1 MATVSYPPFY
11 TQKITDGEGQPVAG
25 GKILSFYA
33 GTDVPLAV
41 YTEDGTSLGAEVDI
55 DGDGYARFCL
65 KTGLSYKLICK
76 YADGSI
82 VWIRDNV
89 RVNVSGD
96 GMANPM
102 EAEGDIIVGGPDGQP
117 DRLAAGTT
125 GQVLKIGADG
135 NPGWATDAEGMQN
148 PMSSFGQMISGGLAG
163 APNVLAAPTGDQ
175 FLGVTSTVYGPFP
188 QWWPLINAIVKGLAT
203 TPAGTAS
210 GFTKGDLLL
219 GGDAITG
226 GALHNYTGVDR
237 LPIGTSG
244 KILTSNGTTATWADP
259 ATQEGDHKA
268 KTSATDSD
276 PNYLENKVLGGDL
289 IQVEKE
295 QTPDGDGGYFENLRV
310 HLDARGVTA
319 GYVPTADGSNGAAW
333 AAPAAQPGDHQL
345 LVSAADAAA
354 GYLGSKLTAGSNI
367 TLTPQT
373 DGDGV
378 QTLEIASTG
387 GGGGGGGWAVVDTP
401 CNRYSIGSNWAVG
414 RIFYPLGPSVRS
426 IGVCVC
432 NFKVNATAAGTAF
445 IAKIPLSNGND
456 MWAWKTTAWTKIAT
470 KSFSQPCNGP
480 FIWVDFDADVDV
492 SDKKAIYFM
501 AIGFSTAIVSGE
513 NVGFRHSATLAGNGM
528 TDGCEFNPSY
538 TVMNNATKV
547 NDINSTAQ
555 NGIKFCLGVSSS
567 AQNS

>member
-65 KTGLSYKLICK
+65 KTGLSYKLVCK

-82 VWIRDNV
+82 VWVRDNV

-102 EAEGDIIVGGPDGQP
+102 EAAGDLIVGGPDGQP
-117 DRLAAGTT
+117 DRLAHGTT

-148 PMSSFGQMISGGLAG
+148 PMSSFGQMISGGIEG

-219 GGDAITG
+219 GGDAISG

-244 KILTSNGTTATWADP
+244 KILTSNGTTATWENP

-276 PNYLENKVLGGDL
+276 PNFLENKVLGGDL

-354 GYLGSKLTAGSNI
+354 GYLASKLTAGSNI
-367 TLTPQT
+367 TLTTNT

-378 QTLEIASTG
+378 QSIEIAAAG
-387 GGGGGGGWAVVDTP
+387 GGGGSVDSPLWWQVAYLGGRVSPGT
-401 CNRYSIGSNWAVG
+401 NSIAYNTYVPGF
-414 RIFYPLGPSVRS
+414 ILPS
-426 IGVCVC
+426 
-432 NFKVNATAAGTAF
+432 
-445 IAKIPLSNGND
+445 KI
-456 MWAWKTTAWTKIAT
+456 
-470 KSFSQPCNGP
+470 KSFSVMTGSISATQPADTSL
-480 FIWVDFDADVDV
+480 WVAIYNYASSVADRHLLSSFTWTASMAPPNWSECPLTFNFDAPITIDKSKAYLVVVYNNKALQWTASPKQTAVYQNWGTTTWSPTPATMV
-492 SDKKAIYFM
+492 SPPTNYPY
-501 AIGFSTAIVSGE
+501 SGW
-513 NVGFRHSATLAGNGM
+513 
-528 TDGCEFNPSY
+528 SY
-538 TVMNNATKV
+538 QDQFPFVQL
-547 NDINSTAQ
+547 NSWS
-555 NGIKFCLGVSSS
+555 V
-567 AQNS
+567 

>member
-55 DGDGYARFCL
+55 DGDGYACFCL
-65 KTGLSYKLICK
+65 KTGLSYKLVCK

-82 VWIRDNV
+82 VWTRDNV

-117 DRLAAGTT
+117 DRLAHGTT

-135 NPGWATDAEGMQN
+135 NPGWATDAEGMTN

-175 FLGVTSTVYGPFP
+175 YLGVTSTVYGPFP

-210 GFTKGDLLL
+210 GFTKGDLIL
-219 GGDAITG
+219 GGDAISG

-259 ATQEGDHKA
+259 VTQEGDHKA

-276 PNYLENKVLGGDL
+276 PNFLENKVLGGDL

-333 AAPAAQPGDHQL
+333 AAPAA
-345 LVSAADAAA
+345 
-354 GYLGSKLTAGSNI
+354 
-367 TLTPQT
+367 
-373 DGDGV
+373 
-378 QTLEIASTG
+378 G
-387 GGGGGGGWAVVDTP
+387 GGGGGGDFSAQP
-401 CNRYSIGSNWAVG
+401 
-414 RIFYPLGPSVRS
+414 FGPPNNTDPKIDRRCAFVLPVF
-426 IGVCVC
+426 G
-432 NFKVNATAAGTAF
+432 GTLPP
-445 IAKIPLSNGND
+445 IV
-456 MWAWKTTAWTKIAT
+456 
-470 KSFSQPCNGP
+470 KSFSF
-480 FIWVDFDADVDV
+480 FITQEIPANLTNFRAVA
-492 SDKKAIYFM
+492 AIYDGGTLISPFTW
-501 AIGFSTAIVSGE
+501 ANHSTFSTRTSTGIYHIINYDSPVVIDPKKTYSVYFWYNQDNYTNIRFFISRTYGTPLYSGPRMITM
-513 NVGFRHSATLAGNGM
+513 NADPGDHYGNA
-528 TDGCEFNPSY
+528 P
-538 TVMNNATKV
+538 A
-547 NDINSTAQ
+547 
-555 NGIKFCLGVSSS
+555 SSS
-567 AQNS
+567 SITGSSTYVTQMPWIGLNSFAGQED